1 MAGRGA
7 DPAND
12 RRITLQPGFF
22 DYQTLSQF
30 GK

>member
-1 MAGRGA
+1 VRGA

-12 RRITLQPGFF
+12 RRIPLQPGFF
-22 DYQTLSQF
+22 DYNTLNRF